1 MYVVPSP
8 SPACFRTDMCVIIA
22 NPKGGGKVFGRLLA
36 ESVNNPDGSELPNIV
51 LKCVAYIEK
60 NGMSI

>member
-1 MYVVPSP
+1 MYVVPSLP
-8 SPACFRTDMCVIIA
+8 LPLAFVLICAIA
-22 NPKGGGKVFGRLLA
+22 NPKGGGKVFGRPLA